1 MSLVALTVKLPEFE
15 GPLDLLLHLIKDSEM
30 NIYDIPIVAITSQYL
45 DYLHSLQQVQLEVA
59 GDYFVM
65 AATLMRIKSQWLLP
79 QPEEPLLDEDV
90 NSKDPRDELVA
101 QLLTYQAYKEAAA
114 DLQNREQER
123 KDYFSKA
130 PSLLASA
137 EPIPMPDQP
146 LALTELTAAF
156 TALLR
161 RQQPQTPVTRNVQCE
176 TITVAEK
183 VTQITQALRH
193 SAQGQLDF
201 TRLLSTEPSIEET
214 VTTFMAVLELM
225 KNKQIAC
232 FQAQTLAPITVAL
245 KEEVA

>member
-90 NSKDPRDELVA
+90 NSEDPRDELVA

-137 EPIPMPDQP
+137 E
-146 LALTELTAAF
+146 
-156 TALLR
+156 
-161 RQQPQTPVTRNVQCE
+161 
-176 TITVAEK
+176 
-183 VTQITQALRH
+183 
-193 SAQGQLDF
+193 
-201 TRLLSTEPSIEET
+201 
-214 VTTFMAVLELM
+214 
-225 KNKQIAC
+225 
-232 FQAQTLAPITVAL
+232 
-245 KEEVA
+245 